1 MCDADGSAATVARLT
16 RERDEARESLAWW
29 TEPQPCDL
37 RHSEPFDFGS
47 CETHD
52 RTFPLGGTC
61 DHAGLS
67 EVEWMEQRE
76 HQQRQRAIRAEQERD
91 EARAESDETHAILE
105 RLSDLLTRTVNTLR
119 GDPPPLVAWSWHDI
133 PDLAAAVIAERDEA
147 RANPRDEYHT
157 MSELYEYR
165 MLYNALAA
173 NAMPDRAVK
182 SWRHSDGEECFGG
195 GWFVVY
201 LNLPTGQVSNH
212 YRAEHW
218 GLFRVPEVDRA
229 PEWDGHTPHVAAE
242 RLRDALGVPGQPP
255 RPEREI
261 KAEAL
266 REYADA
272 IYRDLARTNSSS
284 TGYPLVLSAVS
295 ALRDRA
301 DRIERGDA

>member
-1 MCDADGSAATVARLT
+1 MTKNAPQVGDTIATAAASIEARLT
-16 RERDEARESLAWW
+16 RERDDARESLAWW

-133 PDLAAAVIAERDEA
+133 PDLAAQRVAAIARIEA
-147 RANPRDEYHT
+147 TCGYAEQAGASPWIHT
-157 MSELYEYR
+157 TTIRQAIE
-165 MLYNALAA
+165 ALA
-173 NAMPDRAVK
+173 
-182 SWRHSDGEECFGG
+182 
-195 GWFVVY
+195 
-201 LNLPTGQVSNH
+201 
-212 YRAEHW
+212 
-218 GLFRVPEVDRA
+218 
-229 PEWDGHTPHVAAE
+229 
-242 RLRDALGVPGQPP
+242 
-255 RPEREI
+255 
-261 KAEAL
+261 
-266 REYADA
+266 
-272 IYRDLARTNSSS
+272 
-284 TGYPLVLSAVS
+284 
-295 ALRDRA
+295 
-301 DRIERGDA
+301 